1 MSVFDSQGVEI
12 AYERWG
18 TGDPVILAHGFAAN
32 RRQAWLAA
40 DWQGTL
46 MQSNC
51 EAILFDQRGH
61 GESQK
66 LYTPEE
72 YSIDLMAGDL
82 LHLMDNLEI
91 DRAPIISHSMGARI
105 TLHLMLHHSDRVSA
119 AVLIGVG
126 ETLLLER
133 RDPQIMAQALLSK
146 EPWNIED
153 QAAASFRAFVDSTR
167 SDHKALAACTHGIGQ
182 MLEQE
187 LLASVTVPTL
197 VLGAQYDEFS
207 GPPEPLAEAIAGA
220 RSETIPRTSHHS
232 ILAEPATKDIVF
244 AFLGLP
250 PPVHYEH
257 SW

>member
-1 MSVFDSQGVEI
+1 MPVFDSQGVEI
-12 AYERWG
+12 CYERWG

-46 MQSNC
+46 MQAGR

-66 LYTPEE
+66 CYASED
-72 YSIDLMAGDL
+72 YAIDTMAGDL
-82 LHLMDNLEI
+82 LRLMDHLDI
-91 DRAPIISHSMGARI
+91 AKAPVISHSMGARI
-105 TLHLMLHHSDRVSA
+105 TLHLILHHSDRLSA

-126 ETLLLER
+126 ESLLLEQ
-133 RDPQIMAQALLSK
+133 RDPEIMAQALLSD
-146 EPWNIED
+146 EPWAIED

-167 SDHKALAACTHGIGQ
+167 SDHKALAACTHGIGHK
-182 MLEQE
+182 LEQE
-187 LLASVTVPTL
+187 LLAKVTVPSL
-197 VLGAQYDEFS
+197 VLGAQHDEFS
-207 GPPEPLAEAIAGA
+207 GPVEPLANAINGA
-220 RSETIPRTSHHS
+220 KCATLPGTTHHS
-232 ILAEPATKDIVF
+232 ILADPATKDIVF
-244 AFLGLP
+244 EFLGLP

>member
-1 MSVFDSQGVEI
+1 MPVFDSQGVEI
-12 AYERWG
+12 CYERWG

-46 MQSNC
+46 MQAGR

-66 LYTPEE
+66 CYTPED
-72 YSIDLMAGDL
+72 YAIDTMAGDL
-82 LHLMDNLEI
+82 LRLMDHLDI
-91 DRAPIISHSMGARI
+91 AKAPVISHSMGARI
-105 TLHLMLHHSDRVSA
+105 TLHLMLHHSDRLTA

-126 ETLLLER
+126 ESLLLER
-133 RDPQIMAQALLSK
+133 RDPEIMAQALLSD
-146 EPWNIED
+146 EPWAIED

-167 SDHKALAACTHGIGQ
+167 SDHKALAACTHGIGRE
-182 MLEQE
+182 LEQE
-187 LLASVTVPTL
+187 LLAKVTVPTL
-197 VLGAQYDEFS
+197 VLGAQRDEFS
-207 GPPEPLAEAIAGA
+207 GPVEPLAEAIAGA
-220 RSETIPRTSHHS
+220 KCATLPGTTHHS
-232 ILAEPATKDIVF
+232 ILADPAAKDIAF
-244 AFLGLP
+244 EFLGLS